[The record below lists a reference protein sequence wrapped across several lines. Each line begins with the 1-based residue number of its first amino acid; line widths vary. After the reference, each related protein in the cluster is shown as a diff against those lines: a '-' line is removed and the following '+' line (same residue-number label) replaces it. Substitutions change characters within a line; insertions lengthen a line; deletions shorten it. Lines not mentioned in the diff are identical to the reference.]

1 MGWLSL
7 LIEPF
12 TYSFMLQ
19 AFLIA
24 SLTGIACAIFSCF
37 LVLKSWSLMGDA
49 LSHAVL
55 PGIVVAFAIGI
66 PLIIGA
72 FISGIL
78 CSLASGYIKTHCR
91 VKEDTVMGIIFSGM
105 FALGLVMFSFINT
118 DQHLSHI
125 LFGNILG
132 ITHTELV
139 QIIIISPLASIL
151 ILIKKQ
157 DLILY
162 CFDPIQARVIGL
174 PVKLIHY
181 GLLSIL
187 ALTIVISLQ
196 VAGVVLVI
204 AMFITP
210 GITGFILTKNFRIM
224 LFIALCVSVIS
235 CIIGTMLSFYID
247 GATGPTIVI
256 TQASFFILAQS
267 KVWLNRILL
276 RNKKLIYKK

>member
-1 MGWLSL
+1 MDWLSL

-19 AFLIA
+19 AFLVA
-24 SLTGIACAIFSCF
+24 SLTGIVCAIFSCF

-72 FISGIL
+72 FISGLL

-125 LFGNILG
+125 LFGNVLG
-132 ITHTELV
+132 ITQTELI
-139 QIIIISPLASIL
+139 QIIIIAPLASII

-162 CFDPIQARVIGL
+162 CFDPIQARIIGL
-174 PVKLIHY
+174 PVKMIHY

-204 AMFITP
+204 AMLIAP
-210 GITGFILTKNFRIM
+210 GITGFILTKNFRTM
-224 LFIALCVSVIS
+224 LLIALCVSVIS

-247 GATGPTIVI
+247 GATGPTIVVI
-256 TQASFFILAQS
+256 QASCFILAQS
-267 KVWLNRILL
+267 KVWLNRILYH
-276 RNKKLIYKK
+276 NKK